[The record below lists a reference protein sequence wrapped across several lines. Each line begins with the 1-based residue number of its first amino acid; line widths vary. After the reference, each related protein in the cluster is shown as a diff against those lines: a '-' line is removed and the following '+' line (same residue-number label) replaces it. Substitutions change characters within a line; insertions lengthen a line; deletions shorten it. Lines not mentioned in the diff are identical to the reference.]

1 MTPRATKRRTSSPAG
16 GVWVSASGYLA
27 VEAAV
32 RRAHT
37 NDCTGAGDMSG
48 YGAAEV
54 LRPTALDPL
63 LSVVNVSY
71 AASEQRVP
79 TARF

>member
-1 MTPRATKRRTSSPAG
+1 MSVAGYSSCMIYAARATKRRTSSPAG
-16 GVWVSASGYLA
+16 GVRVSASGYLA

-54 LRPTALDPL
+54 LRPTAP
-63 LSVVNVSY
+63 
-71 AASEQRVP
+71 RP
-79 TARF
+79 F